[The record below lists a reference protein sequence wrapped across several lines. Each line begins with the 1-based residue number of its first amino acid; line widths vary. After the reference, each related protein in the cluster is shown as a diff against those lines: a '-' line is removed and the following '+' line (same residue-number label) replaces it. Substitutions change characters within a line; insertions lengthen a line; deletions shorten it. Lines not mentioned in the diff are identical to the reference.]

1 LEAVSFSRIFLLET
15 YTRIRSREGQEL
27 RKKNVLVRF
36 YLVLIEPVNLF
47 GTKLDRRGCSEN
59 IGGSLHRPAG
69 LAIALTAVIA
79 QQKSPADD
87 QFMASMEKM
96 NKAMS
101 SANDADPAAA
111 WAKKMIEHHR
121 GGIEMSEIVLKHSKD
136 PVINKQAKKT
146 TDAQKKEIRELEAW
160 LSKKN
165 KR

>member
-1 LEAVSFSRIFLLET
+1 MH
-15 YTRIRSREGQEL
+15 
-27 RKKNVLVRF
+27 
-36 YLVLIEPVNLF
+36 
-47 GTKLDRRGCSEN
+47 RG
-59 IGGSLHRPAG
+59 AG
-69 LAIALTAVIA
+69 LVISVIVISVSTAVIA

-87 QFMASMEKM
+87 QFTASMEKM

-121 GGIEMSEIVLKHSKD
+121 GGIEMSEIVLKNSKD
-136 PVINKQAKKT
+136 PFINKQAKKT
-146 TDAQKKEIRELEAW
+146 SDAQKKEIRELEAW